1 MLSNLQLF
9 PTSDL
14 RLPIA
19 SVTLDLRTMSAQI
32 RPIGTLK
39 SYIGGQTEVAV
50 DAGRTVRET
59 MTALGISPEIV
70 ALVLVNDAQQ
80 PKDYILQGGD
90 VVKLIAV
97 IGGG

>member
-1 MLSNLQLF
+1 
-9 PTSDL
+9 
-14 RLPIA
+14 
-19 SVTLDLRTMSAQI
+19 MSAYI

-59 MTALGISPEIV
+59 MAALGIPPEII
-70 ALVLVNDAQQ
+70 ALVLVTDAQQ
-80 PKDYILQGGD
+80 SKDYVLQDGD

-97 IGGG
+97 IGGGD

>member
-1 MLSNLQLF
+1 MAKATIK
-9 PTSDL
+9 P
-14 RLPIA
+14 
-19 SVTLDLRTMSAQI
+19 VGM
-32 RPIGTLK
+32 LK
-39 SYIGGQTEVAV
+39 SYIGGQAEVVV

-59 MTALGISPEIV
+59 MTALGIPPEIV

-80 PKDYILQGGD
+80 PKDYVLQDGD

>member
-1 MLSNLQLF
+1 
-9 PTSDL
+9 
-14 RLPIA
+14 
-19 SVTLDLRTMSAQI
+19 MSAYI

-59 MTALGISPEIV
+59 MAALGIPPEII

-80 PKDYILQGGD
+80 SKDYVVQDGD

-97 IGGG
+97 IGGGD

>member
-1 MLSNLQLF
+1 
-9 PTSDL
+9 
-14 RLPIA
+14 
-19 SVTLDLRTMSAQI
+19 MSARI

-39 SYIGGQTEVAV
+39 SYIGGQAEVAV

-59 MTALGISPEIV
+59 MTALGIPPEII

-80 PKDYILQGGD
+80 AKDYVVQDGD
-90 VVKLIAV
+90 VVRLLAV

>member
-1 MLSNLQLF
+1 
-9 PTSDL
+9 
-14 RLPIA
+14 
-19 SVTLDLRTMSAQI
+19 MSAYI
-32 RPIGTLK
+32 RPVGTLK
-39 SYIGGQTEVAV
+39 SYIGGQAEVAV

-59 MTALGISPEIV
+59 MTALGIPSEIV

-80 PKDYILQGGD
+80 PKDYVVQDGD

>member
-1 MLSNLQLF
+1 
-9 PTSDL
+9 
-14 RLPIA
+14 
-19 SVTLDLRTMSAQI
+19 MSAYI

-39 SYIGGQTEVAV
+39 SYIGGQTEVAA

-59 MTALGISPEIV
+59 MTALGIPPEII

-80 PKDYILQGGD
+80 QKDYVVQNGD

-97 IGGG
+97 VGGG